1 MKLTDYEYRRLL
13 GLIGEERIWW
23 QQQLRLKPDDR
34 DVQRRV
40 DVETTHLQIIED
52 KLITNQEDTTQ

>member
-23 QQQLRLKPDDR
+23 QQQLRLKPDDK

-40 DVETTHLQIIED
+40 DVEIAHLGIIED
-52 KLITNQEDTTQ
+52 KLTTNQEESS